1 MSIILSLLIFF
12 IGLELIVVKSLGVL
26 HFFILV
32 YLTVLSYFDL
42 KKREVENSVFIV
54 FYVLGG
60 FLAYFFKKP
69 LIDTDFYF
77 AVVILVASIILF
89 YAVESAVGGADV
101 KALFIIAY
109 FIGID
114 SFTTTL
120 LLSTIFG
127 VIAEKILSVLDEYKY
142 KVDKNVPFL
151 FCLQLAY
158 VGGLIFEKVS

>member
-1 MSIILSLLIFF
+1 MSIILSLLLFF
-12 IGLELIVVKSLGVL
+12 IGLELIVVKSLSAI
-26 HFFILV
+26 HFFLLI
-32 YLTVLSYFDL
+32 YLTVLSYFDI

-60 FLAYFFKKP
+60 FLAYFFKKT
-69 LIDTDFYF
+69 LIDIDFYF

-89 YAVESAVGGADV
+89 YTKKSAIGGADV

-109 FIGID
+109 FIGIN
-114 SFTTTL
+114 SFVTTL

-127 VIAEKILSVLDEYKY
+127 VVSEKVLNVLDEYKY

-158 VGGLIFEKVS
+158 VGGLIFEKAI

>member
-1 MSIILSLLIFF
+1 MSIILSLLLFF

-26 HFFILV
+26 HFFLLV

-60 FLAYFFKKP
+60 FLAYFYKKP
-69 LIDTDFYF
+69 LIDKDFYF

-114 SFTTTL
+114 NFTTTL

-158 VGGLIFEKVS
+158 VGGLIFEKVF